1 MKKFLLIGAIALL
14 SFTATMAAKTNVVP
28 QDDVGYVIPNTP
40 TFEVINVT
48 FEAWQA
54 PVMLNKVS
62 EQSAQVISTYSDLVL
77 PIEVISEK
85 LVQFK
90 WPHTNSEFSYNYS
103 NLAYYNI
110 NNASPTNAYYENSF
124 MVQRTE
130 LI

>member
-1 MKKFLLIGAIALL
+1 MKKFLLIGAFALL
-14 SFTATMAAKTNVVP
+14 SFTATMAAETNVVP
-28 QDDVGYVIPNTP
+28 QDDVGFVIPNMP

-62 EQSAQVISTYSDLVL
+62 EQPAQVISTYSDLVL

-90 WPHTNSEFSYNYS
+90 WPRFNSEFSYNCS
-103 NLAYYNI
+103 NLAYI
-110 NNASPTNAYYENSF
+110 NNNSSPTNAYYENSF
-124 MVQRTE
+124 MVPRTE